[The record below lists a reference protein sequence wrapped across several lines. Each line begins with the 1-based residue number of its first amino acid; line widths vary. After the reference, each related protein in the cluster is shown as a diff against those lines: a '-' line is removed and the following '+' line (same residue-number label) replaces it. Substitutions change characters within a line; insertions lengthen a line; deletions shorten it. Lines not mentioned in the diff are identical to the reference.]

1 MSTPGFESGICRVQ
15 DECLHQDPE
24 IWAVA
29 MNVVRKKVSI
39 KEIRVPVSL
48 LFCSIALLL
57 DSPPSSPLPLPI
69 FLFTFLSF
77 SLPSVSSFFFNY
89 SGGKKIHTSVTGIN
103 CLKTILSRMNGKY
116 SLMWVVLGRGRGMTK
131 NLVCRYNNKY
141 VCTKSVSVAGEY
153 EISLLLST
161 PDVSESIQ
169 GRDTNEKVL
178 WQVLYLDVSNHQW
191 RLYQNKKIFIK

>member
-1 MSTPGFESGICRVQ
+1 MSTPGIESGICRVQ
-15 DECLHQDPE
+15 DECLQQDPE

-29 MNVVRKKVSI
+29 MKVVRKKVSI

-77 SLPSVSSFFFNY
+77 SPPSFSSFFFNY

-116 SLMWVVLGRGRGMTK
+116 SLMWVVLGRGEGWQRTW
-131 NLVCRYNNKY
+131 Y
-141 VCTKSVSVAGEY
+141 VGIIISMYVQSLTEY
-153 EISLLLST
+153 EVSLLLST

-178 WQVLYLDVSNHQW
+178 WQVLYFDVSNNQW